1 MTANAVVLLIIVF
14 ALLAALAVGLAWA
27 QQQYPSQLRTAPAE
41 APRKRRPF

>member
-14 ALLAALAVGLAWA
+14 ALLAALAAGFAWA
-27 QQQYPSQLRTAPAE
+27 QQYPSQLRTAPAE